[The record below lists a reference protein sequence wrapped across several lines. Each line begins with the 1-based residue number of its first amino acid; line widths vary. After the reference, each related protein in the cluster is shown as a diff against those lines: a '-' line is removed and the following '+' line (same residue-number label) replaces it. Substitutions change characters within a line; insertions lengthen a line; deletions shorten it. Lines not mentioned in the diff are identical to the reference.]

1 MSGSVEKN
9 LEYERAD
16 YAYKCIQDVIDHHDS
31 IKKEYR
37 SELLQTPARI
47 YNSGLLQTLT
57 FYCSKM
63 EVDEKT
69 KKKNHFIP
77 LNLHIMK
84 WILRDELSLPLDQW
98 GEGPNE
104 IWNMYKSK
112 ILAQPDQKMRYTD
125 RAMSVIVWMKRF
137 ADGMIEK

>member
-1 MSGSVEKN
+1 MPDLVEKN
-9 LEYERAD
+9 LEYERAE
-16 YAYKCIQDVIDHHDS
+16 YGYKCIKDIIDNHEA

-37 SELLQTPARI
+37 SDLLQTPARI

-63 EVDEKT
+63 KMERGR
-69 KKKNHFIP
+69 KNHFIP

-84 WILRDELSLPLDQW
+84 WILRGELGTAREMW
-98 GEGPNE
+98 NE
-104 IWNMYKSK
+104 NPDAIWNMYRTR
-112 ILAQPDQKMRYTD
+112 ILGQPENKMRYTE

-137 ADGMIEK
+137 AEGMIEK